1 MPRASIAPCAVRSP
15 ANITILRELEMR
27 RVPVRR
33 AVGESDDEFESRL
46 ETKVMALFRDERD
59 ELAFQAL
66 YEMTR
71 ESLLEWISGLLH
83 ARCTADPL
91 EVLQDTFVNVYRYAG
106 SFRDEQPRSFRVWS
120 RTIAGNL
127 VRRRTRRM
135 REPSWQALPDGAHEP
150 ADQRQGPP
158 GLLVRDEQQRCVLG
172 AWMIVLSQ
180 YASAY
185 RELCARDRMALDLI
199 EVQGLSYSEA
209 GARLCVGLSNM
220 KMIMFRARRRLRA
233 RIAVALDRRQ
243 AVESR
248 VAG

>member
-1 MPRASIAPCAVRSP
+1 MPRASIAPFAARSG
-15 ANITILRELEMR
+15 ANLTILRQLAMR
-27 RVPVRR
+27 GVPARR
-33 AVGESDDEFESRL
+33 AAGESDEELASRL
-46 ETKVMALFRDERD
+46 ETAVMALFRDERD

-83 ARCTADPL
+83 ARSTADPL
-91 EVLQDTFVNVYRYAG
+91 EVLQDTFVNIYRYAS

-127 VRRRTRRM
+127 VRRRARRT
-135 REPSWQALPDGAHEP
+135 REPSWLALPAGIHEP
-150 ADQRQGPP
+150 ADHRQGPP
-158 GLLVRDEQQRCVLG
+158 GLLVRDEQRRSVLG

-180 YASAY
+180 YAAAY
-185 RELCARDRMALDLI
+185 RDLCARDRVALDLI
-199 EVQGLSYSEA
+199 EVQGLSYGEA